1 MLLFSLPLR
10 LEHARWDMTSESDGR
25 ERRKRPRV
33 PLQKGEVSGR
43 IHTFSGAPL
52 VDISENGAL
61 IEIAASLRP
70 GTVYVMRLSFGAELH
85 LNLRTRVVRTYVH
98 AFQSNEKGESVVS
111 YRAALEFVE
120 MSDAERDVLRA
131 HIDSIQNVDMEFE

>member
-1 MLLFSLPLR
+1 MSKD
-10 LEHARWDMTSESDGR
+10 EGGR

-33 PLQKGEVSGR
+33 PVQKGEVSGR
-43 IHTFSGAPL
+43 IHTINSAPI

-61 IEIAASLRP
+61 IEIPASLRP
-70 GTVYVMRLSFGAELH
+70 GTVYVMRLSFGPELH
-85 LNLRTRVVRTYVH
+85 LSLRTRVVRTYVH

-120 MSDAERDVLRA
+120 MSDPERQLLRT
-131 HIDSIQNVDMEFE
+131 HIDAIQNVDMEFE